1 MKIDK
6 RSEQSVYI
14 TINGWVYYID
24 DSTGEQ
30 IMEKWKETP
39 SFGEL
44 DSSELIW
51 LTIPHQ
57 LPPIA
62 FWYEDKEKLVQGLH
76 ENEVREDLQYSKE
89 LEDFD
94 KLMSEAS
101 MSYHATELIDKE
113 RYLAMV
119 ANEFAELGLHKK
131 FKAIKQIEECAE
143 VLGWKE
149 GETA

>member
-1 MKIDK
+1 M
-6 RSEQSVYI
+6 
-14 TINGWVYYID
+14 
-24 DSTGEQ
+24 
-30 IMEKWKETP
+30 
-39 SFGEL
+39 
-44 DSSELIW
+44 SELIW
-51 LTIPHQ
+51 LTVPHQ
-57 LPPIA
+57 TSPIA
-62 FWYEDKEKLVQGLH
+62 VWYEDKEKLVQGLLV
-76 ENEVREDLQYSKE
+76 NEVREDLQYSKE

-113 RYLAMV
+113 KYLAMV
-119 ANEFAELGLHKK
+119 ANEFAELGHHQK